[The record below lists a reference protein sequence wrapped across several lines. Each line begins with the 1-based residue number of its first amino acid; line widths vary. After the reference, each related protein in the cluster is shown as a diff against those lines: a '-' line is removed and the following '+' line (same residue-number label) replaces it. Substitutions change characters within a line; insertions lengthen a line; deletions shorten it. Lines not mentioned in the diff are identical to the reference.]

1 MPNSNTRKLNDTQL
15 VILSSASQRED
26 GFAVL
31 PEGVRA
37 ASLKAA
43 VIRLTKLG
51 FLRQVRVKRD
61 QPHWSSDEQGRRI
74 GLKITDAGSAAIGV
88 GDDCKGEEQPAPE
101 PKRRSKKVAEPGLA
115 QRETGAPH
123 GRSKR
128 AQIIALMQGVTGATL
143 DDMVEA
149 TGLAP
154 AHHTRRADGP
164 APQGLCNRQRQ
175 ERQGRDGVPDR
186 RCGGRGHVDPRR
198 RGARV
203 MARINGQAPERELGR
218 LSDRSGL
225 GPTPVAQR
233 RTQASPAT
241 STHVEAELIRLACA
255 DTNSL
260 ARRWR
265 VVFGHRAPDL
275 PRALLQRILAYRIQ
289 ADAAGDLDPTTIKLL
304 DRLGRGEISEIP
316 LPELRAIK
324 PGTLLVREWEGT
336 LQRVVVLESGFAWNG
351 VTYESLSK
359 VARAITGTNW
369 NGPRFFGLRDRARA
383 S

>member
-1 MPNSNTRKLNDTQL
+1 MPKSNTRKLNDTQL

-37 ASLKAA
+37 ASGKAA

-51 FLRQVRVKRD
+51 FLKQVRVKRD
-61 QPHWSSDEQGRRI
+61 QPHWFGRGGQADRAKDHQRRLGRDWRRRRRQGRGGARA
-74 GLKITDAGSAAIGV
+74 GAEAPVQEGRRAGRGSARGRRASPRVEARTDHRPDAGHG
-88 GDDCKGEEQPAPE
+88 GGYP
-101 PKRRSKKVAEPGLA
+101 
-115 QRETGAPH
+115 QRH
-123 GRSKR
+123 GRGDR
-128 AQIIALMQGVTGATL
+128 
-143 DDMVEA
+143 
-149 TGLAP
+149 LAP
-154 AHHTRRADGP
+154 AHHPGRSDGP
-164 APQGLCNRQRQ
+164 APQGLCHRERQ
-175 ERQGRDGVPDR
+175 ERQSRDGVPDR
-186 RCGGRGHVDPRR
+186 RCRRGHVEHRR

-203 MARINGQAPERELGR
+203 RARVNGHRSLRDLGR
-218 LSDRSGL
+218 LANGSGSGL
-225 GPTPVAQR
+225 RPSTAS
-233 RTQASPAT
+233 RTVASPAT
-241 STHVEAELIRLACA
+241 SSSTHVEAELIRLACA

-265 VVFGHRAPDL
+265 VLFGGRAPDL
-275 PRALLQRILAYRIQ
+275 PGALLQRILAYRIQ

-316 LPELRAIK
+316 LPELRAVK